1 MAELVC
7 EEGELEDGACDE
19 VGQHGGE
26 AGEIDEVLHGC
37 SVSAIDVDDVAEG
50 LEGVEADAEWEG
62 EMDGGNP
69 VGREVERVA
78 ELGEGCEAEVAVFEE
93 GEGGE
98 VADDGEGDCLFLAAR
113 SGTLL
118 GQGLGWL
125 VRFPRGPS
133 IFCDDEAEEPVERR
147 GGEHEEDERG
157 FGPSVKSVPCEGEP
171 QVPLPGRLVSKE
183 EVAEKGEREEAV
195 DKNVGTEDH
204 PRGGNRP
211 AANARS
217 VFGQMEVEM
226 RGCMGLCGHLVR
238 LRVQRNRRKIENM
251 MRVCVVSRLVF
262 LLLVT
267 LGFGG
272 GLMALPLTTEFGAR
286 FEAAERGQFGAVAGE
301 DPWFF
306 LPSELRFLSVE
317 SFRGDTIRRLSRARD
332 KQWADPVPAIV
343 DFHEQLKRMGVKLL
357 VVPVPA
363 KAAIYPDRLFTGASK
378 MVPGL
383 PKALGE
389 LYGDL
394 RQAGVDV
401 LDFTEEFIANRDSEH
416 GPVYCA
422 TDSHWSGL
430 GCVLAA
436 KVIAQQVGGLV
447 GKGSS
452 KGFAEK
458 WEEAVVKG
466 DLLDLPG
473 KPATR
478 VPHEKLWVRR
488 ITTTGGG
495 AVKGES
501 SSPILLLGDSH
512 TLVFGELLCEGAG
525 LVEQLGYE
533 LGVVPDLIGL
543 RGAGATD
550 VRGRLLRRGMK
561 EDGYLRGKKVV
572 IWCFGAREFSEADSG
587 WVKLPVVK

>member
-1 MAELVC
+1 LKCEGAWVYVSTLFVC
-7 EEGELEDGACDE
+7 ECSEIGE
-19 VGQHGGE
+19 
-26 AGEIDEVLHGC
+26 
-37 SVSAIDVDDVAEG
+37 
-50 LEGVEADAEWEG
+50 
-62 EMDGGNP
+62 
-69 VGREVERVA
+69 
-78 ELGEGCEAEVAVFEE
+78 
-93 GEGGE
+93 
-98 VADDGEGDCLFLAAR
+98 
-113 SGTLL
+113 
-118 GQGLGWL
+118 
-125 VRFPRGPS
+125 
-133 IFCDDEAEEPVERR
+133 
-147 GGEHEEDERG
+147 
-157 FGPSVKSVPCEGEP
+157 
-171 QVPLPGRLVSKE
+171 
-183 EVAEKGEREEAV
+183 
-195 DKNVGTEDH
+195 
-204 PRGGNRP
+204 
-211 AANARS
+211 
-217 VFGQMEVEM
+217 
-226 RGCMGLCGHLVR
+226 
-238 LRVQRNRRKIENM
+238 KIENM